1 MLVVVVLVFFSC
13 VSNSNNQQPLI
24 NVKFVATE
32 GLLIIA
38 VAGLLLRGVAL
49 ELTGGSGAGVV
60 DEMRFIFLLAKPILN

>member
-1 MLVVVVLVFFSC
+1 MLLCWYFLAVLLFVVL
-13 VSNSNNQQPLI
+13 LI

-49 ELTGGSGAGVV
+49 ELTGGGGAGVV

>member
-1 MLVVVVLVFFSC
+1 MLLCWYFLAVL
-13 VSNSNNQQPLI
+13 LI

-49 ELTGGSGAGVV
+49 ELTGGGGVWCRCC